1 MLTSATPGASG
12 PGTRQPAAAGRT
24 QAEGAAPLP
33 PAALGA
39 APGGLE
45 TGRSRPGRSGP
56 GAPETATLRAR
67 RSPLLVVAGLLCATL
82 GALGGAFAWTQASR
96 AQSVLVMNRSVER
109 GEQLQAGDVGVVS
122 ISLAEGVATLPASG
136 LDGLVGRHA
145 RVDLPAGSL
154 LGPGSVGSPQLGAGS
169 SRVGLR
175 LPAGR
180 VPTTSMP
187 AGTRITVVEVAE
199 ASSAAQAGA
208 QPSGAERGS
217 GEPRTFDAVVARAPA
232 RADDRA
238 SWLMDIEVDA
248 GRAALLA
255 DLASRDRVAVIVRGS

>member
-12 PGTRQPAAAGRT
+12 PGTRQPTAAGRT
-24 QAEGAAPLP
+24 PAEGAAPLS
-33 PAALGA
+33 AGA
-39 APGGLE
+39 TGPVPGSPE
-45 TGRSRPGRSGP
+45 AGRSRPGPSGP
-56 GAPETATLRAR
+56 GASEAVALRAR
-67 RSPLLVVAGLLCATL
+67 RSPLLVVAGLLCAAL

-96 AQSVLVMNRSVER
+96 AQSVLVMNRGVER

-154 LGPGSVGSPQLGAGS
+154 LGPGSVGAPQLGAGS

-180 VPTTSMP
+180 VPTTPMP

-199 ASSAAQAGA
+199 APSAVQAGPQPAGVA
-208 QPSGAERGS
+208 QGPGGL
-217 GEPRTFDAVVARAPA
+217 RTFDAVVARAPA
-232 RADDRA
+232 RAEDRA
-238 SWLMDIEVDA
+238 GWLMDVEVDA
-248 GRAALLA
+248 ARAALLA